1 MGNVWRG
8 LKKGKNKNSIKNF
21 KKKQKNKNKINAVSL
36 QNDLLDV

>member
-1 MGNVWRG
+1 MTWFK
-8 LKKGKNKNSIKNF
+8 KKGKNKNSIKNF